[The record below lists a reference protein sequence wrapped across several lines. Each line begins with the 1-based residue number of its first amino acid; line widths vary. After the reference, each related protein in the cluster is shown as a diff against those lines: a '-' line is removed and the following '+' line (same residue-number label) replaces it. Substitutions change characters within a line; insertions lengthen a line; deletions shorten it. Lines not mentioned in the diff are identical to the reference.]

1 MAVAAPGHAAGSRSG
16 APSEAEKSSSEE
28 APRFVGLTPLEIIPE
43 PLATPDP
50 AGAFRAAVEKKNS
63 QLGAVLED
71 TSITLEGKVVRILL
85 DPPSTIVEK
94 RLAEPAVARVLED
107 AALKVVGRGAKV
119 VVENASPPGGDLT
132 AAAAAADPAMLE
144 KEHLRHKVASD
155 ERVKKMMDLFGGEIA
170 DVKRDDGS
178 GRPKG
183 R

>member
-1 MAVAAPGHAAGSRSG
+1 MGSRSG
-16 APSEAEKSSSEE
+16 APSEAEDSSSSEDV
-28 APRFVGLTPLEIIPE
+28 PRFVGLTPLEIIPE
-43 PLATPDP
+43 PLDTPDP

-94 RLAEPAVARVLED
+94 RLAEPAVLRVLED
-107 AALKVVGRGAKV
+107 AALKVVGRGARV

-132 AAAAAADPAMLE
+132 AAAVAADPAALE
-144 KEHLRHKVASD
+144 QEHLRHKVASD
-155 ERVKKMMDLFGGEIA
+155 ERVKRMMDLFGGEIA
-170 DVKRDDGS
+170 DVRRDDGS